1 MIHFKTE
8 LKDTAFELVKTKDN
22 LDLAN
27 DLIDIEKHLNALKMD
42 PFNKAILFSA
52 QSLDKKLH
60 KKYPTID
67 VLLNAGSKMAT
78 VLGIPSCKYYTES
91 EKLQSYLKQDTFGIL
106 CHSLLK
112 EQVIDS
118 AEAFIDHVD

>member
-8 LKDTAFELVKTKDN
+8 LKDKAFEVIKSKDDV
-22 LDLAN
+22 DLAN
-27 DLIDIEKHLNALKMD
+27 DLIEIDKHLNALKTQ
-42 PFNKAILFSA
+42 PLNELVLFSA
-52 QSLDKKLH
+52 QNFDKELH
-60 KKYPTID
+60 KKYPIID

-78 VLGIPSCKYYTES
+78 VLKIPARPYCSDS
-91 EKLQSYLKQDTFGIL
+91 EALQSALTQDTFGIL

-118 AEAFIDHVD
+118 AETFIDHVD

>member
-1 MIHFKTE
+1 MIHFKTD
-8 LKDTAFELVKTKDN
+8 LKDKAVELIKTKDN

-27 DLIDIEKHLNALKMD
+27 DLIEIDKHLNALKTH
-42 PFNKAILFSA
+42 PINEAVLFSA
-52 QSLDKKLH
+52 QNLNKELH
-60 KKYPTID
+60 EKYPIID
-67 VLLNAGSKMAT
+67 VLLNAGSEMAT
-78 VLGIPSCKYYTES
+78 VLRIPARQYYSKS
-91 EKLQSYLKQDTFGIL
+91 EALQSALTQDIFGIL